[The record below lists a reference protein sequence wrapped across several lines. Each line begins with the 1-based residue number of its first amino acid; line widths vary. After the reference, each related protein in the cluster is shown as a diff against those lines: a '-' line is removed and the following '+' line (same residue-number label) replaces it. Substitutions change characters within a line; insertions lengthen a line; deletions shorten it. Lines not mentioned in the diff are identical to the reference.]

1 MTRGS
6 RIARYVAS
14 GLSRR
19 LSGAGLALLLGLSL
33 PARAQDAPPAS
44 PTTDPNQVRPG
55 SYVLDSAHGKITWS
69 VSHLGYSTYYG
80 QITDV
85 TAQAELDP
93 KAPARSRIRVA
104 IGIASVTGLNDALDG
119 RLKGPDFFD
128 AAKFPT
134 AAFVSTSVE
143 PTSPTTAR
151 INGTLTLKGVE
162 KPVSFDAT
170 FNQAGLHPVDKR
182 YTVGFD
188 GRAVIKRS
196 DFGVSAYLPLVGDE
210 VSLRLEGEFKAA
222 P

>member
-1 MTRGS
+1 MKRRPVITRAVLRPS
-6 RIARYVAS
+6 TV
-14 GLSRR
+14 
-19 LSGAGLALLLGLSL
+19 LAATLLGFA
-33 PARAQDAPPAS
+33 PVHAQDAG

-55 SYVLDSAHGKITWS
+55 AYVLDAAHGKITWS
-69 VSHLGYSTYYG
+69 VNHLGYSTYYG

-85 TAQAELDP
+85 AAQADLDP
-93 KAPARSRIRVA
+93 KAPAQSRIRVTL
-104 IGIASVTGLNDALDG
+104 GVASITGLNPALDAE
-119 RLKGPDFFD
+119 LKSPDFFD
-128 AAKFPT
+128 ATKFPS

-151 INGTLTLKGVE
+151 INGLLTLKGVE

-196 DFGVSAYLPLVGDE
+196 DFGINAYLPLVGDE